1 MYISREI
8 EAEIK
13 PFLTRKEVI
22 SIIGPRQAGKTTFI
36 KHLEEELIK
45 KRKKVKFLTF
55 EKRSDLELF
64 QSDIEDFKS
73 LASQYDCVI
82 IDEFQYAKEGG
93 QKLKYLYD
101 ATEVKFIVT
110 GSSSLDLTF
119 QTGKYMVGRMFDFEI
134 LPFSFRE
141 YLSAVDIELYN
152 LITSKLPSF
161 LLEDFKTSEGFG
173 KEINKRLAKKLEEFV
188 VFGGYP
194 AVVLSKTETEKRKTL
209 ESIVDKFLLKDI
221 RSLLKLATEDELMKL
236 QKFLA
241 AQIGNLI
248 KYEELSGASG
258 LAYKEL
264 LKHLAILEKTY
275 VIKLI
280 KPFYTNK
287 RTELVK
293 NPKSYFID
301 LGLRNYILDD
311 FRALLTRND
320 AGAVMENQALNS
332 LKKIYHSPVKYW
344 RTKSKAEVDF
354 VIEAGKGLMPVEVKY
369 SSQRMIGKSLYSFI
383 EKFKPEKAIIL
394 TKDLLAGEKIK
405 NCKILFVPLSYL

>member
-1 MYISREI
+1 MYIIREI
-8 EAEIK
+8 EAKIE
-13 PFLTRKEVI
+13 PFLERKEAI
-22 SIIGPRQAGKTTFI
+22 SIVGPRQAGKTTFI
-36 KHLEEELIK
+36 KHLEEGLK
-45 KRKKVKFLTF
+45 AKGKRVKFLTF
-55 EKRSDLELF
+55 EKRGDLELF
-64 QSDIEDFKS
+64 QNSIEDFKS
-73 LASQYDCVI
+73 LASQYNCVI

-101 ATEVKFIVT
+101 TADVKFIVT

-141 YLSAVDIELYN
+141 YLSAIDAELYS
-152 LITSKLPSF
+152 LITSKLSSF
-161 LLEDFKTSEGFG
+161 SFEDFKISKGFG
-173 KEINKRLAKKLEEFV
+173 KEINERLAKRLEEYA

-194 AVVLSKTETEKRKTL
+194 AVALSKDETEKIKTL

-221 RSLLKLATEDELMKL
+221 RSLLRLATEDELVRL

-248 KYEELSGASG
+248 KYEELSSASG

-264 LKHLAILEKTY
+264 LKHLLILEKTY
-275 VIKLI
+275 VIELI

-293 NPKSYFID
+293 NPKNYFID

-311 FRALLTRND
+311 FRTLAARND

-354 VIEAGKGLMPVEVKY
+354 VIEAGKNLIPVEVKY
-369 SSQRMIGKSLYSFI
+369 SSKRIIGKSLYSFI
-383 EKFKPEKAIIL
+383 KKFKPEKAIIL
-394 TKDLLAGEKIK
+394 TKDLLMEEKIK
-405 NCKILFVPLSYL
+405 NCKILFIPLSYL